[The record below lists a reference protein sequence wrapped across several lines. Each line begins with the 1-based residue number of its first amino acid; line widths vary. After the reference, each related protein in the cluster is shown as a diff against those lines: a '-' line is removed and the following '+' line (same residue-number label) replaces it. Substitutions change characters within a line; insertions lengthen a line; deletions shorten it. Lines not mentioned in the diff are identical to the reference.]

1 MDLEKTTQWAETL
14 RAAAHPVR
22 LMILGE
28 LLEGPRCVTA
38 IRELLGARQ
47 PNVSQHLSVLK
58 RSGLVAFSREGAFR
72 CYYLPRPAQVR
83 AIFSLLGR
91 DYPTASLA
99 QVKKRFR
106 LARDRKARGQQKA
119 VSSLFTVGR
128 PPGARLPAGLPGGRP
143 RVVDRR

>member
-1 MDLEKTTQWAETL
+1 MDLKRISEWAETL

-58 RSGLVAFSREGAFR
+58 HSGLVAFSREGAFR
-72 CYYLPRPAQVR
+72 CYYLQKPAQVR
-83 AIFSLLGR
+83 AIFSLLEK
-91 DYPTASLA
+91 DYPAARLEGIRKKFRRA
-99 QVKKRFR
+99 Q
-106 LARDRKARGQQKA
+106 DRKAR
-119 VSSLFTVGR
+119 R
-128 PPGARLPAGLPGGRP
+128 
-143 RVVDRR
+143 